1 MMGPEGFYFYCC
13 FLIPRLFSQWDDRAV
28 SGLKTTGWIVLAE
41 LVLLSPLFRADT
53 AAALLGFLALYH
65 LLLFLLERTA
75 ANLYPKRV
83 AEFLFIAAAGGFLF
97 GIFLKDAGFTGVAV
111 RVWRWL
117 AGHNVLLAGLDRN
130 RLAAIIGYL
139 FALLVVSGEMNNL
152 IRFILGI
159 IKTVPVIRGGTLR
172 RRSKRT
178 GWNGAAVDR
187 QELNR
192 GRIIGVIERIL
203 FFFFVITGNYASIA
217 FILTAKGLTRFKEL
231 DDRNF
236 AEYVLIGTLLSA
248 SLSIFWAHFIKAAV
262 QAVP

>member
-1 MMGPEGFYFYCC
+1 MEPVVFYFYCC
-13 FLIPRLFSQWDDRAV
+13 FLIPRIFTQWDDRAV
-28 SGLKTTGWIVLAE
+28 SGLKMTVSIVLAE
-41 LVLLSPLFRADT
+41 LALLSPLFRADT
-53 AAALLGFLALYH
+53 AAALLGFIALYH
-65 LLLFLLERTA
+65 LLLFLLERSSS
-75 ANLYPKRV
+75 NLYPKRV
-83 AEFLFIAAAGGFLF
+83 AEFLFVIAAGGFLF
-97 GIFLKDAGFTGVAV
+97 GTFLQDAEFNTVAV
-111 RVWRWL
+111 RVWRWFV
-117 AGHNVLLAGLDRN
+117 GHNVLLAGLDRD
-130 RLAAIIGYL
+130 RLAAIFAYL

-159 IKTVPVIRGGTLR
+159 IRTVPVLRGRALR
-172 RRSKRT
+172 RTRSKRT
-178 GWNGAAVDR
+178 AWNNAAVDR

-248 SLSIFWAHFIKAAV
+248 SLSIFWAQFIKEAV
-262 QAVP
+262 RTMS